1 MAPRRGHW
9 CPRPRTL
16 LTGRRP
22 LPCRRPFVARG
33 IPAAP
38 HPTIQSVTTAPEGLA
53 CFEPEEDV
61 ASLTSSLPPLTVLT
75 GGSLVITL

>member
-1 MAPRRGHW
+1 
-9 CPRPRTL
+9 
-16 LTGRRP
+16 
-22 LPCRRPFVARG
+22 
-33 IPAAP
+33 
-38 HPTIQSVTTAPEGLA
+38 VTTAPEGLA